1 MHRSDAPR
9 AQEVAMTQDWIINDE
24 RTYRCT
30 ASMKRNGGR
39 WMPGQGWVFTSESD
53 CANALTELYRV
64 TRATPNQ
71 RACLWR
77 MIADG
82 TAHVSWDMNLDELEA
97 WWAEEL
103 EDREAGRLI
112 SLGAQARRMLG
123 LHPLED
129 LPEPVGDD
137 HFDTSTFERQAQERR
152 DRVRGAA

>member
-1 MHRSDAPR
+1 
-9 AQEVAMTQDWIINDE
+9 MTQDWIIDDK

-30 ASMKRNGGR
+30 AAMRQNGGR
-39 WMPGQGWVFTSESD
+39 WVPGQGWVFSGEAEH
-53 CANALTELYRV
+53 ANALAVLYRV

-82 TAHVSWDMNLDELEA
+82 TAHLSWEMNLDDLDP

-103 EDREAGRLI
+103 DEHEAGRLI
-112 SLGAQARRMLG
+112 SLGAQARGVLG
-123 LHPLED
+123 VHPLED

-137 HFDTSTFERQAQERR
+137 HFDTSVFERKAQERR
-152 DRVRGAA
+152 DRVRRAA